1 MTHQS
6 DPKCRVSVKN
16 TFLDVD
22 ELSDDDLSTNFT
34 RGATAP
40 PVLQDPAYVCVG
52 NLAPCSSSASGD
64 LDMNTT
70 LLDSVAQKCK
80 AWASAVPGSSMA
92 LPTLE
97 KEATLTAISNMAL
110 SVTLADPAL
119 PDCPLIGCSEGFEEL
134 TGYSRAEVLGKNSR
148 FMSLGLDIDEHI
160 RGKMREATVC
170 GNEFL
175 GVVPNIRKNRSLFQ
189 NLLHITSLSVR
200 GKAYVVGV
208 QSDASGLQIDMQNS
222 HHAKV
227 LDVIAKTI
235 FTENLNA
242 WVQMQ
247 ARDYYM
253 RLPVPCADI
262 LQLGFP
268 NYLTDEQS
276 RFVKI
281 RSGVSMATE
290 SIPTTAKG
298 EDVSSFTASMT
309 QEEPEPQPM
318 VAKSAGSAGH
328 PHTCKECTFFFFSAA
343 GCRTGADCAFCHE
356 FHPRKNTKKNRRIM
370 RTLQTRNE
378 FTIEEAAEEQE
389 EAELSIEKA
398 SDSMHSA
405 GLAANDK
412 DGAGRE
418 HVVSL
423 SYCKDGATHDVS
435 GPPLSLY
442 IIAGVQSCLPPHIQ
456 YPNSEARM
464 FLDPTLVF
472 VVQPAL
478 PLGLGMDTKTGLITG
493 VSTDASQMGVH
504 VVTIKVPAHGSG
516 GISLGDV
523 PLASCKLL
531 IKTLPLS
538 SLTVTGV
545 DQDTGVPLLTRSGM

>member
-1 MTHQS
+1 MSQPS
-6 DPKCRVSVKN
+6 NPKCRVSIKN

-22 ELSDDDLSTNFT
+22 ELSDDDFSTNFR

-40 PVLQDPAYVCVG
+40 PVLQDPAYVCME
-52 NLAPCSSSASGD
+52 NLAPCSSSTSGD
-64 LDMNTT
+64 VDMNRT
-70 LLDSVAQKCK
+70 LLESVAQKCK
-80 AWASAVPGSSMA
+80 AWASAVPGSSMV

-97 KEATLTAISNMAL
+97 KEATLMAINNMAL
-110 SVTLADPAL
+110 SVTLADPTL

-134 TGYSRAEVLGKNSR
+134 TGYSRAEVLGKNCR
-148 FMSLGLDIDEHI
+148 FLNLGLDIDEQI
-160 RGKMREATVC
+160 RGRMREATQ
-170 GNEFL
+170 GGSEFL

-189 NLLHITSLSVR
+189 NLLHLTSLSVR
-200 GKAYVVGV
+200 EQVYVVGI

-222 HHAKV
+222 HHKKV
-227 LDVIAKTI
+227 LEVIAKTI

-268 NYLTDEQS
+268 NYLSNEQS

-281 RSGVSMATE
+281 RSAASTATE

-298 EDVSSFTASMT
+298 EDTSDLTTSMA
-309 QEEPEPQPM
+309 QEEPEPQP
-318 VAKSAGSAGH
+318 VAAKSAGSAGH
-328 PHTCKECTFFFFSAA
+328 PDSCKECTFFFFSAA
-343 GCRTGADCAFCHE
+343 GCRSGADCTFCHE

-378 FTIEEAAEEQE
+378 VVIEETTGEQE
-389 EAELSIEKA
+389 EAKVSMEKP
-398 SDSMHSA
+398 SSGIHSA
-405 GLAANDK
+405 GLAANDR
-412 DGAGRE
+412 DGIGRE
-418 HVVSL
+418 SVVSL
-423 SYCKDGATHDVS
+423 SYCKDGAMHDVS

-442 IIAGVQSCLPPHIQ
+442 AIAGVRTCLSPHIQ

-464 FLDPTLVF
+464 CLEPTLVF

-478 PLGLGMDTKTGLITG
+478 PLGLSMDTRTGLITG
-493 VSTDASQMGVH
+493 VPLDASQMGVH

-516 GISLGDV
+516 GISLGEV
-523 PLASCKLL
+523 PLASCKLA
-531 IKTLPLS
+531 IKILPLS

-545 DQDTGVPLLTRSGM
+545 DQDCGVPLLTRSGM